1 MSLKTLISKSH
12 ILLVFLFV
20 GTIALAQT
28 NEQKALE
35 AKREQL
41 QNEIK
46 NINRLL
52 FAEKKERGN
61 VMEQME
67 ALEQKINVREQ
78 LINVTNQQSNL
89 LNRQINTNI
98 RNISKLRD
106 DLEVLKEDYATM
118 IQKSYQNKSQQSRL
132 MFLLSSENFFQA
144 FKRLQYLKQYT
155 QYRKEQGEQIVVK
168 TEELTQLNRDLTEQ
182 RKVKEQLVAENL
194 VAKNE
199 LQKERADQQ
208 DLLATIRKNET
219 KYTAAIEKKRQE
231 ARRIDQQIDELIR
244 LAIAASNKK
253 AAGNATAS
261 STGSGGSSSSSKFV
275 LTPEATIV
283 AKNFSANKGKL
294 DWPVERGIVSRGFG
308 VYSDAVYPGIKH
320 QNNGVIIAT
329 DEGSK
334 ARSIFE
340 GEVIGIMAV
349 PGGNMGVQ
357 VKHGN
362 YISTYYNLSKL
373 YVKKGDRVTRKEE
386 LGEIYTNRLNGQTQ
400 LKFYLYQDANRLN
413 PQEWIY
419 RL

>member
-1 MSLKTLISKSH
+1 MNSKPLIRISLKLCI
-12 ILLVFLFV
+12 VLFI
-20 GTIALAQT
+20 GTGALAQT

-41 QNEIK
+41 QKEIK
-46 NINRLL
+46 SINRLL
-52 FAEKKERGN
+52 FAEKKQKGT
-61 VMEQME
+61 VLEQME
-67 ALEQKINVREQ
+67 ALEQKINVLQQ

-89 LNRQINTNI
+89 LNRQVNTNI

-106 DLEVLKEDYATM
+106 DLESLKEDYATM

-155 QYRKEQGEQIVVK
+155 QYRKEQGVQIAVK
-168 TEELTQLNRDLTEQ
+168 ADELTQLNRDLTEQ
-182 RKVKEQLVAENL
+182 RKVKEKLVAENL

-199 LQKERADQQ
+199 LQVERADQQ
-208 DLLATIRKNET
+208 GLLATIRKNEN
-219 KYTAAIEKKRQE
+219 KYSAAILKKSQE
-231 ARRIDQQIDELIR
+231 TKKIDQQIDELIR
-244 LAIAASNKK
+244 SAIAASNKK
-253 AAGNATAS
+253 A
-261 STGSGGSSSSSKFV
+261 GGSSNSIKFV
-275 LTPEATIV
+275 LTPEAIIV
-283 AKNFSANKGKL
+283 ANNFSANKGKL

-308 VYSDAVYPGIKH
+308 VYNDAVYPGIKH

-373 YVKKGDRVTRKEE
+373 FVKKGDRVSRKEE
-386 LGEIYTNRLNGQTQ
+386 LGEIYTNRSNGQTQ

-413 PQEWIY
+413 PEEWIY

>member
-1 MSLKTLISKSH
+1 MYSNPLIRISLNLI
-12 ILLVFLFV
+12 IVLFI
-20 GTIALAQT
+20 GTGALAQT

-41 QNEIK
+41 QKEIK
-46 NINRLL
+46 SINRLL
-52 FAEKKERGN
+52 FAEKKEKGN
-61 VMEQME
+61 VLEQME
-67 ALEQKINVREQ
+67 ALEQKINVRQQ

-89 LNRQINTNI
+89 LNRQVNTNI

-106 DLEVLKEDYATM
+106 DLESLKEDYATM

-155 QYRKEQGEQIVVK
+155 QYRKEQGVQIVIK
-168 TEELTQLNRDLTEQ
+168 TDELTQLNRDLTEQ
-182 RKVKEQLVAENL
+182 RKAKEKLVAENL

-199 LQKERADQQ
+199 LQTERTEQQ
-208 DLLATIRKNET
+208 GLLATIRKNEN
-219 KYTAAIEKKRQE
+219 KYSVAIQKKSQE
-231 ARRIDQQIDELIR
+231 AKRIDQQIDELIR
-244 LAIAASNKK
+244 SAIAASNKK
-253 AAGNATAS
+253 T
-261 STGSGGSSSSSKFV
+261 GGSSNSSKFV

-283 AKNFSANKGKL
+283 ANNFSANKGKL

-308 VYSDAVYPGIKH
+308 VYNDAVYPGIKH
-320 QNNGVIIAT
+320 ENNGVIIAT

-357 VKHGN
+357 IKHGN

-373 YVKKGDRVTRKEE
+373 FVKKGDKVTRKEE
-386 LGEIYTNRLNGQTQ
+386 LGEIYTNRSNGQTQ
-400 LKFYLYQDANRLN
+400 LKFYLYRDANRLN
-413 PQEWIY
+413 PEEWIY